1 MRTLLPFWV
10 LMIRIL
16 WHIFFGL
23 VAINID
29 HSHDAKEITIALNL
43 QFQKLLKMLQVSIV
57 SLLCLEGYMALTH
70 R

>member
-10 LMIRIL
+10 LMIRIR

-29 HSHDAKEITIALNL
+29 HSHDAKAITIALNL
-43 QFQKLLKMLQVSIV
+43 QFQNLLKMLQVSIV
-57 SLLCLEGYMALTH
+57 SLLCLEYYMDLTH

>member
-16 WHIFFGL
+16 WHILFGL
-23 VAINID
+23 VSINID
-29 HSHDAKEITIALNL
+29 HSHDAKAIAIALNV

-57 SLLCLEGYMALTH
+57 SLLCLQDYMALIH

>member
-16 WHIFFGL
+16 WHICFGF

-29 HSHDAKEITIALNL
+29 HIHDAKAIAIALNL

-57 SLLCLEGYMALTH
+57 SLLCLEDYMDLTH